1 MLIINCGNYTHILLG
16 GHIMHKKK
24 ATKLLHVY
32 FREWINLYKVDA
44 VRVVTLQKYR
54 MSNQRLEELAP
65 ELRVCDL
72 TRQSYQKLLN
82 DYALTHEKQTTMDFH
97 HQLKGAI
104 LDAVD
109 EGLIKQNPTR
119 KIVIKGKTP
128 HKKRP
133 KYLNQFEVQAL
144 LKQLDLVEEI
154 NWDWFILLLT
164 KTGLRFS
171 EALALTPND
180 FDFFSQYI
188 IINKTWNYKKTL
200 GEFQSTKNESSKR
213 KIQLDW
219 QTTMQFSQLIK
230 GKEIDK
236 PIFVQKRIFNSTVNN
251 RLHILCEKAEIPVI
265 SIHGLRHTHAS
276 LLLFAGVSIASVAKR
291 LGHSSM
297 STTQETYL
305 HIIRELENQDNDKIM
320 RHLSTLL

>member
-1 MLIINCGNYTHILLG
+1 MY
-16 GHIMHKKK
+16 KKK
-24 ATKLLHVY
+24 AIKLLHVY
-32 FREWINLYKVDA
+32 FQEWIKLYKVDA
-44 VRVVTLQKYR
+44 VRSVTLQKYH
-54 MSNQRLEELAP
+54 MSNKRLRELAP
-65 ELRVCDL
+65 ELRLCDL

-109 EGLIKQNPTR
+109 EELIKQNPTR
-119 KIVIKGKTP
+119 KIVIKGKMP
-128 HKKRP
+128 QKKKP

-144 LKQLDLVEEI
+144 LKQLKLAEEI

-180 FDFFSQYI
+180 FDFFNQQI
-188 IINKTWNYKKTL
+188 VIDKTWNYKKSI
-200 GEFQSTKNESSKR
+200 GEFQTTKNESSKR

-219 QTTMQFSQLIK
+219 QTSMQFSQLVKDYENNMPVFAK
-230 GKEIDK
+230 G
-236 PIFVQKRIFNSTVNN
+236 RIFNSTVNN
-251 RLHILCEKAEIPVI
+251 RLHILCEKADIPII
-265 SIHGLRHTHAS
+265 SLHSLRHTHAS